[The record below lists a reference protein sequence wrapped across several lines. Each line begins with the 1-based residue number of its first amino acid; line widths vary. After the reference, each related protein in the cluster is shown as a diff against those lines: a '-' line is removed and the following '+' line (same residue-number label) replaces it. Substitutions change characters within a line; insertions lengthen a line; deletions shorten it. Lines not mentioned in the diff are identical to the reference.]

1 MDLRS
6 PRLVLAALLALAP
19 LSSAQSIADETG
31 LTALRRRLGS
41 AVPSGA
47 GVPVGQIE
55 ASAPGWAPD
64 ASSPE
69 FAGKTF
75 TLASPQPATSGHATV
90 VGQFLYGSAT
100 SLAPAISSI
109 HCWEASHWLGG
120 GFING
125 TGTTPPLLSPA
136 KVLNHSWVG
145 SGSGPNFVH
154 RKLDSAID
162 AQGLL
167 VCVGVNNGAGPL
179 DVPLLSHSFNS
190 ISCGRSDG
198 QHRAGFTLT
207 GYDRPGRQKPELVA
221 PAGATSYS
229 TPLVSGACALL
240 VQSARTSLPGNP
252 DAERPEVV
260 KAALMAGATHRPG
273 WSNSAPVSG
282 ASRGVTTTPL
292 DMIYGADQIHVDRS
306 HWILTAGE
314 QSGAASAAAAPLVDP
329 QGWERAQLA
338 TGNAR
343 YWRFTVES
351 QKEHASVLATWNRQ
365 VTPTFNGWSQPNFDL
380 ELWRA
385 DAQGALVSLV
395 GPLGQ
400 SYFGG
405 GNVLSQSSVD
415 NLEHLYVRDL
425 EPGDYVLELR
435 RGADALAPW
444 NVAIAWEFSCDAPA
458 VFGSGKVGSS
468 GSEARL
474 DYRGIPSRSGGG
486 FHLEVRGGTPN
497 ANGVLFHGV
506 TQTSV
511 PFYGGTRYVGTPL
524 VRSGV
529 LTLDGQ
535 GALDLPLAVDPA
547 WVGSSRIFQYWFRD
561 AAAPDGTGVG
571 LTNAVRVSFC
581 R

>member
-1 MDLRS
+1 MLPRS
-6 PRLVLAALLALAP
+6 ILASLAALALGAAA
-19 LSSAQSIADETG
+19 SAQSIPDETG
-31 LTALRRRLGS
+31 LTALRRRLGP
-41 AVPSGA
+41 APAPTGA
-47 GVPVGQIE
+47 GVSAGQIE
-55 ASAPGWAPD
+55 ASAPGWTPD
-64 ASSPE
+64 ASLPD
-69 FAGKTF
+69 FAGKSFTF
-75 TLASPQPATSGHATV
+75 HSPAPSASGHATTV
-90 VGQFLYGSAT
+90 AQLYFGNSV
-100 SLAPAISSI
+100 SLAPAMAAI

-125 TGTTPPLLSPA
+125 TGTTPPALSPA
-136 KVLNHSWVG
+136 KVLNHSWIG

-221 PAGATSYS
+221 PAGATSFS
-229 TPLVSGACALL
+229 TPLISGACALL
-240 VQSARTSLPGNP
+240 VETARTSLAGNA
-252 DAERPEVV
+252 DAERPEVI

-273 WSNSAPVSG
+273 WSNSAPTSG
-282 ASRGVTTTPL
+282 ASRGATTTPL
-292 DMIYGADQIHVDRS
+292 DMIYGADQIHLDRS

-314 QSGAASAAAAPLVDP
+314 QAGAVSATAAPLVDP
-329 QGWERAQLA
+329 QGWERAQVS
-338 TGNAR
+338 TGTSR
-343 YWRFTVES
+343 YWRFVVES

-365 VTPTFNGWSQPNFDL
+365 VTATFNGWSQPNFDL
-380 ELWRA
+380 ELWSV
-385 DAQGALVSLV
+385 DAQGALTSLV
-395 GPLGQ
+395 GPAGQ
-400 SYFGG
+400 SSFGG
-405 GNVLSQSSVD
+405 GNVLSSSSVD

-425 EPGDYVLELR
+425 QPGTYVLELR
-435 RGADALAPW
+435 RGSDALAPW
-444 NVAIAWEFSCDAPA
+444 NVAIAWEFACDAPA
-458 VFGSGKVGSS
+458 VFGNGKVGSS
-468 GSEARL
+468 GVEARL

-486 FHLEVRGGTPN
+486 FTLEVRGGTPH

-506 TQTSV
+506 TQAAQ
-511 PFYGGTRYVGTPL
+511 PFFGGTRYVANPV

-529 LTLDGQ
+529 LALDAQ
-535 GALDLPLAVDPA
+535 GALDIPISIDPA
-547 WVGSSRIFQYWFRD
+547 WVDSTRIFQFWFRD
-561 AAAPDGTGVG
+561 SAAPDGTGVG

>member
-1 MDLRS
+1 MLPRS
-6 PRLVLAALLALAP
+6 ILASLAALALGAAA
-19 LSSAQSIADETG
+19 SAQSIPDETG
-31 LTALRRRLGS
+31 LTALRRRLGP
-41 AVPSGA
+41 APAPTGA
-47 GVPVGQIE
+47 GVSAGQIE
-55 ASAPGWAPD
+55 ASAPGWTPD
-64 ASSPE
+64 ASLPD
-69 FAGKTF
+69 FAGKSFTF
-75 TLASPQPATSGHATV
+75 HSPAPSASGHATTV
-90 VGQFLYGSAT
+90 AQLYFGNSV
-100 SLAPAISSI
+100 SLAPAMAAI

-125 TGTTPPLLSPA
+125 TGTTPPALSPA
-136 KVLNHSWVG
+136 KVLNHSWIG

-221 PAGATSYS
+221 PAGATSFS
-229 TPLVSGACALL
+229 TPLISGACALL
-240 VQSARTSLPGNP
+240 VETARTSLAGNA
-252 DAERPEVV
+252 DAERPEVI

-273 WSNSAPVSG
+273 WSNSAPTSG
-282 ASRGVTTTPL
+282 ASRGATTTPL
-292 DMIYGADQIHVDRS
+292 DMIYGADQIHLDRS

-314 QSGAASAAAAPLVDP
+314 QAGAVSATAAPLVDP
-329 QGWERAQLA
+329 QGWERAQVS
-338 TGNAR
+338 TGTSR
-343 YWRFTVES
+343 YWRFVVES

-365 VTPTFNGWSQPNFDL
+365 VTAT
-380 ELWRA
+380 
-385 DAQGALVSLV
+385 
-395 GPLGQ
+395 
-400 SYFGG
+400 FGG
-405 GNVLSQSSVD
+405 GNVLSSSSVD

-425 EPGDYVLELR
+425 QPGSYVLELR
-435 RGADALAPW
+435 RGSDALAPW
-444 NVAIAWEFSCDAPA
+444 NVAIAWEFACDAPA
-458 VFGSGKVGSS
+458 VFGNGKVGSS
-468 GSEARL
+468 GVEARL

-486 FHLEVRGGTPN
+486 FTLEVRGGTPN

-506 TQTSV
+506 TQAAQ
-511 PFYGGTRYVGTPL
+511 PFFGGTRYVANPV

-529 LTLDGQ
+529 LALDAQ
-535 GALDLPLAVDPA
+535 GALDIPISIDPA
-547 WVGSSRIFQYWFRD
+547 WVGSTRIFQFWYRD
-561 AAAPDGTGVG
+561 SAAPDGTGVG

>member
-1 MDLRS
+1 MLPRS
-6 PRLVLAALLALAP
+6 ILASLAALALGAAA
-19 LSSAQSIADETG
+19 SAQSIPDETG
-31 LTALRRRLGS
+31 LTALRRRLGP
-41 AVPSGA
+41 APAPTGA
-47 GVPVGQIE
+47 GVSAGQIE
-55 ASAPGWAPD
+55 ASAPGWTPD
-64 ASSPE
+64 ASLPD
-69 FAGKTF
+69 FAGKSFTF
-75 TLASPQPATSGHATV
+75 HSPAPSASGHATTV
-90 VGQFLYGSAT
+90 AQLYFGNSV
-100 SLAPAISSI
+100 SLAPAMAAI

-125 TGTTPPLLSPA
+125 TGTTPPALSPA
-136 KVLNHSWVG
+136 KVLNHSWIG

-221 PAGATSYS
+221 PAGATSFS
-229 TPLVSGACALL
+229 TPLISGACALL
-240 VQSARTSLPGNP
+240 VETARTSLAGNA
-252 DAERPEVV
+252 DAERPEVI

-273 WSNSAPVSG
+273 WSNSAPTSG
-282 ASRGVTTTPL
+282 ASRGATTTPL
-292 DMIYGADQIHVDRS
+292 DMIYGADQIHLDRS

-314 QSGAASAAAAPLVDP
+314 QAGAVSATAAPLVDP
-329 QGWERAQLA
+329 QGWERAQVS
-338 TGNAR
+338 TGTSR
-343 YWRFTVES
+343 YWRFVVES

-365 VTPTFNGWSQPNFDL
+365 VTATFNGWSQPNFDL
-380 ELWRA
+380 ELWSV
-385 DAQGALVSLV
+385 DAQGALTSLV
-395 GPLGQ
+395 GPAGQ
-400 SYFGG
+400 SSFGG
-405 GNVLSQSSVD
+405 GNVLSSSSVD

-425 EPGDYVLELR
+425 QPGTYVLELR
-435 RGADALAPW
+435 RGSDALAPW
-444 NVAIAWEFSCDAPA
+444 NVAIAWEFACDAPA
-458 VFGSGKVGSS
+458 VFGNGKVGSS
-468 GSEARL
+468 GVEARL

-486 FHLEVRGGTPN
+486 FTLEVRGGTPH

-506 TQTSV
+506 TQAAQ
-511 PFYGGTRYVGTPL
+511 PFFGGTRYVANPV

-529 LTLDGQ
+529 LALDAQ
-535 GALDLPLAVDPA
+535 GALDIPISIDPA
-547 WVGSSRIFQYWFRD
+547 WVGSTRIFQFWYRD
-561 AAAPDGTGVG
+561 SAAPDGTGVG